1 MKHLYKRLLAL
12 MLTGVLALSSL
23 PATAWAEGD
32 SLPEAPVAQTE
43 ICPDCGAAADIPGG
57 VIAHTAECI
66 QYEGDPQPGETLP
79 VCDCGAAE
87 GEAHAEGC
95 PLYQQPES
103 QPGEILP
110 VCDCG
115 AAEGEAHAE
124 SCPLYQQTEPQPEEI
139 LPACD
144 CGAAEGEIHAESC
157 PLYDPADQPAT
168 LELPPEG
175 TVVAEVDGTGY
186 TDLQEAIDAAD
197 GKTVKLVSDVDISAV
212 GLIVSKSVTLDLNG
226 CEIKAANTSAGNI
239 NVSGHLTLCDN
250 GDGTGVITTETDYK
264 DSNTGHAIIDVAGS
278 FVMESGT
285 INAVRPDAS
294 KKASLV

>member
-1 MKHLYKRLLAL
+1 M
-12 MLTGVLALSSL
+12 
-23 PATAWAEGD
+23 
-32 SLPEAPVAQTE
+32 
-43 ICPDCGAAADIPGG
+43 
-57 VIAHTAECI
+57 
-66 QYEGDPQPGETLP
+66 
-79 VCDCGAAE
+79 
-87 GEAHAEGC
+87 
-95 PLYQQPES
+95 
-103 QPGEILP
+103 
-110 VCDCG
+110 
-115 AAEGEAHAE
+115 
-124 SCPLYQQTEPQPEEI
+124 
-139 LPACD
+139 
-144 CGAAEGEIHAESC
+144 
-157 PLYDPADQPAT
+157 
-168 LELPPEG
+168 ELPPEG